1 MSLEL
6 AVGVRLKNL
15 YKKQMTSFTILNNL
29 YLAKDA
35 PKYSEGG
42 PDLLSGH
49 LFELG
54 AGCRGQI
61 RKVIRIKLLL
71 ILSLTTC
78 ILHGMLY
85 SKQKGLQT

>member
-1 MSLEL
+1 MWGSDQTYL
-6 AVGVRLKNL
+6 
-15 YKKQMTSFTILNNL
+15 KKQMTSFTILNNS

-35 PKYSEGG
+35 LKYSEGG

-61 RKVIRIKLLL
+61 RKLIRIKLLL

-78 ILHGMLY
+78 ILHRML
-85 SKQKGLQT
+85 

>member
-1 MSLEL
+1 
-6 AVGVRLKNL
+6 
-15 YKKQMTSFTILNNL
+15 MTSSTILNNL
-29 YLAKDA
+29 SLAKDA
-35 PKYSEGG
+35 LKYSEGG
-42 PDLLSGH
+42 PDLLSRH

-61 RKVIRIKLLL
+61 RKLIRIKLLL

-85 SKQKGLQT
+85 SKQKGLQTLTGDTFLSLELAVGV

>member
-6 AVGVRLKNL
+6 AVGVRSKK
-15 YKKQMTSFTILNNL
+15 YEKQMTSFIILNNL
-29 YLAKDA
+29 YLVKDA
-35 PKYSEGG
+35 IKYSEGG

-49 LFELG
+49 LFELR

-61 RKVIRIKLLL
+61 RKLIRIKLLL

-78 ILHGMLY
+78 ILHRML
-85 SKQKGLQT
+85 